1 MGGSRT
7 AHHQM
12 KRIFHMTKVKYSII
26 LLFVFTTTLLADGI
40 FPNNINKQV
49 NDWGD
54 LLSSTQERQLEQAL
68 RNYENESSN
77 QIVLAT
83 FPSLEG
89 ESLEDVS
96 ERMFS
101 TWNLGQSGKD
111 NGVLLSIFKKE
122 RKIRIEVGY
131 GLEGALPD
139 ITAGKI
145 IRNEITPYF
154 KEGRWYEGIV
164 SGLQGIIQATTGEY
178 KGTGPRRRSERRQNS
193 SPLGII
199 FPLVIFLLLG
209 RGRMGGL
216 GGFFLGSMLGS
227 AMGGRRGGG
236 FGGGGFGG
244 GGFSGGGG
252 FGGGGGASGGW

>member
-1 MGGSRT
+1 MLKT
-7 AHHQM
+7 TT
-12 KRIFHMTKVKYSII
+12 RITLFII
-26 LLFVFTTTLLADGI
+26 LATSLFADGI
-40 FPNNINKQV
+40 FPDRINKQI

-68 RNYENESSN
+68 RDYEAQSSN
-77 QIVLAT
+77 QIVVAT
-83 FPSLEG
+83 FSSLEG
-89 ESLEDVS
+89 ENLEDVS

-101 TWNLGQSGKD
+101 TWSLGQTGKD
-111 NGVLLSIFKKE
+111 NGVLLTIFKQE
-122 RKIRIEVGY
+122 RKMRIEVGY

-139 ITAGKI
+139 ATAGRI
-145 IRNEITPYF
+145 IRNDISPYF

-164 SGLQGIIQATTGEY
+164 AGLQGIVQATTGEY
-178 KGTGPRRRSERRQNS
+178 TGTGKRRTTQRQKNS
-193 SPLGII
+193 NPLGLL

-227 AMGGRRGGG
+227 AMRGGRGSG